1 MYMYMYIVQYTH
13 VHVHVLIHNYTYMCM
28 YIVQYTHV
36 HVHVHCYKVISNHST
51 TQVKRKKQ
59 LYENGVGKM
68 IVGHSK
74 M

>member
-1 MYMYMYIVQYTH
+1 MYMYMYLYII
-13 VHVHVLIHNYTYMCM
+13 IHTCVCTLCNIHMYM
-28 YIVQYTHV
+28 YIVLFS
-36 HVHVHCYKVISNHST
+36 YKVISNHST
-51 TQVKRKKQ
+51 TQVKRKEQ